1 MECKDCAES
10 ENGNP
15 AQACCPSCLE
25 ETFEHRR
32 ASAAFK
38 GHGVR
43 YDTGK
48 CRLYY
53 NDPEEHIVE
62 VEPPGPRRA
71 LVRADKLTT
80 VMQELAEEK
89 AMCTKLAEALKLA
102 LELLTERRL
111 MNDCLTERYY
121 LVMVDEEKA
130 VESAIKEWEESNA
143 HG

>member
-1 MECKDCAES
+1 LDVALES
-10 ENGNP
+10 LNEY
-15 AQACCPSCLE
+15 
-25 ETFEHRR
+25 R
-32 ASAAFK
+32 
-38 GHGVR
+38 
-43 YDTGK
+43 
-48 CRLYY
+48 
-53 NDPEEHIVE
+53 
-62 VEPPGPRRA
+62 
-71 LVRADKLTT
+71 
-80 VMQELAEEK
+80 